1 MSGRE
6 MVPEQKPETF
16 SPEEGQNVKIVCA
29 LSSTAYELL
38 PNFKAILTSAQ
49 GKQHK
54 IKLFEVFAEIAEH
67 APNFLLTGN
76 RIKDLLKP

>member
-29 LSSTAYELL
+29 LSSTAYEL
-38 PNFKAILTSAQ
+38 KANNIKSNYSRCLQRLLSTLQTSYLQ
-49 GKQHK
+49 V
-54 IKLFEVFAEIAEH
+54 IE
-67 APNFLLTGN
+67 
-76 RIKDLLKP
+76 LKTF